1 MLSAFAAADGQYCW
15 NSSPGK
21 PSWDGDGANTAGA
34 PLQTAGAAV
43 ATIAAKAACDR
54 MRRLYIDPLRLLST
68 MALLRAIGRFGQL
81 LGLGIPVFAVL
92 LQLGGRLLPSQMLVM
107 LVVAVCCFGIGR
119 ILEGYAHS

>member
-1 MLSAFAAADGQYCW
+1 MLAAIAAADGQYCW
-15 NSSPGK
+15 DSPPGK

-43 ATIAAKAACDR
+43 ATMASHDR
-54 MRRLYIDPLRLLST
+54 VHPLSIDPLRLLST